1 MRRRSCPEIG
11 RPTSLDAWEKTA
23 SHPRQS
29 TVNEAIPSVRGQEI
43 FGRSQ
48 QSETLKS
55 TRRSI
60 ASLPSSLPVPI
71 RFSLKPTPVP
81 FNLPARLP
89 GTPSDNT
96 LLHLPPHTTT

>member
-60 ASLPSSLPVPI
+60 ASLASSLPVPS
-71 RFSLKPTPVP
+71 RFSLEPTPVA
-81 FNLPARLP
+81 FTLPATR
-89 GTPSDNT
+89 G
-96 LLHLPPHTTT
+96 PHPCARSLIHVG